1 MTFEGWIES
10 GHFFDFLK
18 YHELQ
23 SMPEW
28 DGWVE
33 IIDATLS
40 NMAYEDSIGCDME
53 DLISLAGLTGEIEL
67 ALKER
72 MTNERMNEQI
82 TGGLLSSQKNEKD
95 RYFFNIHT
103 NERPIILK
111 NLFYMCAMVGI
122 GLKIILP
129 YHTLF

>member
-1 MTFEGWIES
+1 MTFEDWYNSTSE
-10 GHFFDFLK
+10 HFFDFLN
-18 YHELQ
+18 YCELQ

-40 NMAYEDSIGCDME
+40 NMAYEDAMGCDME

-72 MTNERMNEQI
+72 MMNERMNK
-82 TGGLLSSQKNEKD
+82 LNSD
-95 RYFFNIHT
+95 F
-103 NERPIILK
+103 
-111 NLFYMCAMVGI
+111 
-122 GLKIILP
+122 
-129 YHTLF
+129 

>member
-1 MTFEGWIES
+1 MTFEDWCNS

-18 YHELQ
+18 YNELQ

-33 IIDATLS
+33 SLDATLS
-40 NMAYEDSIGCDME
+40 NMAYEDAMGCDME

-72 MTNERMNEQI
+72 IMNERMNK
-82 TGGLLSSQKNEKD
+82 LNSD
-95 RYFFNIHT
+95 F
-103 NERPIILK
+103 
-111 NLFYMCAMVGI
+111 
-122 GLKIILP
+122 
-129 YHTLF
+129 